1 MDKILEVFKLIPVII
16 ELMKAIEQAIPGESK
31 GEAKLVAV
39 REILEIMDVGTKNLW
54 PQISLI
60 ISVLVKTFNTTGV
73 FSKQA

>member
-1 MDKILEVFKLIPVII
+1 MDKILEVFKLIPIII
-16 ELMKAIEQAIPGESK
+16 ELIKAIEQAIPGESK

-39 REILEIMDVGTKNLW
+39 REILEIMDIGTKNLW

-73 FSKQA
+73 FSK

>member
-16 ELMKAIEQAIPGESK
+16 ELIKAIEQAIPGDSK

-39 REILEIMDVGTKNLW
+39 REILEIVDVGTKNLW

-73 FSKQA
+73 FSK

>member
-1 MDKILEVFKLIPVII
+1 MMDKILEVFKLIPVII
-16 ELMKAIEQAIPGESK
+16 ELIKVIEQAIPGESK

-39 REILEIMDVGTKNLW
+39 REILEIVDVGTKNLW

-73 FSKQA
+73 FPK

>member
-16 ELMKAIEQAIPGESK
+16 ELIKVIEQAIPGESK

-39 REILEIMDVGTKNLW
+39 REILEIVDVGTKNLW

-73 FSKQA
+73 FSK

>member
-1 MDKILEVFKLIPVII
+1 MMDKILEVFKLIPVII
-16 ELMKAIEQAIPGESK
+16 ELIKAIEQAIPGESK

-39 REILEIMDVGTKNLW
+39 REILEIVDVGTKNLW

-73 FSKQA
+73 FSK

>member
-16 ELMKAIEQAIPGESK
+16 ELIKAIEQAIPGESK

-39 REILEIMDVGTKNLW
+39 REILEIVDGGTKNLW

-73 FSKQA
+73 FSK

>member
-16 ELMKAIEQAIPGESK
+16 ELIKAIEQAIPGESK
-31 GEAKLVAV
+31 GEAKLVDV

-73 FSKQA
+73 FSK

>member
-16 ELMKAIEQAIPGESK
+16 ELIKVIEQAIPGESK

-39 REILEIMDVGTKNLW
+39 REILEIVDVGTKNLW
-54 PQISLI
+54 PQINLI

-73 FSKQA
+73 FSK

>member
-16 ELMKAIEQAIPGESK
+16 ELIKAIEQAIPGESK

-39 REILEIMDVGTKNLW
+39 REILEIVDVGTKNLW

-73 FSKQA
+73 FSK

>member
-16 ELMKAIEQAIPGESK
+16 ELIKAIEQAIPGESK

-39 REILEIMDVGTKNLW
+39 REILEIVDVGTKNLW

-73 FSKQA
+73 FSKKA

>member
-16 ELMKAIEQAIPGESK
+16 ELIKAIEQAIPGESK

-60 ISVLVKTFNTTGV
+60 ISALVKTFNTTGV
-73 FSKQA
+73 FSK

>member
-16 ELMKAIEQAIPGESK
+16 ELIKAIEQAIPGESK

-39 REILEIMDVGTKNLW
+39 REILEIVDVGTKNLW

-60 ISVLVKTFNTTGV
+60 ISVLVKTFNTAGV
-73 FSKQA
+73 FSK

>member
-16 ELMKAIEQAIPGESK
+16 ELIKAIEQAIPGESK

-73 FSKQA
+73 FSK

>member
-16 ELMKAIEQAIPGESK
+16 ELIKTIEQAIPGESK

-39 REILEIMDVGTKNLW
+39 REILEIVDVGTKNLW

-73 FSKQA
+73 FSK

>member
-1 MDKILEVFKLIPVII
+1 MDKILGVYKLIPVII
-16 ELMKAIEQAIPGESK
+16 ELIKAIEQAIPGESK

-39 REILEIMDVGTKNLW
+39 REILEIVDVGTKNLW

-73 FSKQA
+73 FSK

>member
-1 MDKILEVFKLIPVII
+1 MSAELI
-16 ELMKAIEQAIPGESK
+16 KAIEQAIPGESK

-39 REILEIMDVGTKNLW
+39 REILEIVDVGTKNLW

-73 FSKQA
+73 FSK

>member
-16 ELMKAIEQAIPGESK
+16 ELIKVIEQAIPGESK

-39 REILEIMDVGTKNLW
+39 REILEIVDGGTKNLW

-73 FSKQA
+73 FSK

>member
-16 ELMKAIEQAIPGESK
+16 ELIKAIEQAIPGESK

-39 REILEIMDVGTKNLW
+39 REILEIVDVGTKNFW

-73 FSKQA
+73 FSK

>member
-16 ELMKAIEQAIPGESK
+16 ELIKAIEQAIPGESK

-39 REILEIMDVGTKNLW
+39 REILEIIDVGTKNLW

-73 FSKQA
+73 FSK

>member
-16 ELMKAIEQAIPGESK
+16 ELIKAIEQAIPGESK
-31 GEAKLVAV
+31 GEAKLVVV
-39 REILEIMDVGTKNLW
+39 REILEIVDVGTKNLW

-73 FSKQA
+73 FSK

>member
-1 MDKILEVFKLIPVII
+1 MMDKILEVFKLIPVII
-16 ELMKAIEQAIPGESK
+16 ELIKAIEQAIPGESK

-73 FSKQA
+73 FSK

>member
-16 ELMKAIEQAIPGESK
+16 ELIKAIEQAIPGESK
-31 GEAKLVAV
+31 GESKLVAV
-39 REILEIMDVGTKNLW
+39 REILEIVDVGTKNLW

-73 FSKQA
+73 FSK